1 MYIGIRDRKLEDDK
15 KDMISIIGIKEMM
28 IKE

>member
-15 KDMISIIGIKEMM
+15 KDMISIIGIK
-28 IKE
+28 K